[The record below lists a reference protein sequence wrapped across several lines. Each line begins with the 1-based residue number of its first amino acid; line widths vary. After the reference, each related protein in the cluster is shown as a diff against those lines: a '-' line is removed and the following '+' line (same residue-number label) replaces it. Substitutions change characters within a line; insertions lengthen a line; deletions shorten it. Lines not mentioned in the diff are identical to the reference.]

1 MIDLKKHTK
10 KKAKIETT
18 RKVISVNIELK
29 HKKFLKD
36 NGLNLSSIVR
46 EIIDKMIEESKKEIG
61 T

>member
-10 KKAKIETT
+10 KKAKIETA

-46 EIIDKMIEESKKEIG
+46 EIIDKMIEQSKKE
-61 T
+61 